1 MNYRPFGVLYET
13 QDAAYTWGMSKSGS
27 RQNPQNQ
34 PVPAKAGAKRTGDGI
49 DSGKMAPRISNRRA
63 TFDYFIIDRMECGIA
78 LMGSEVKSVRQGK
91 VQLGQSFAR
100 IRDGQVWLYGC
111 HIDEYVE
118 ANRLNHDPTRTRR
131 LLLHRREIRRLIQRL
146 QKESGGG
153 KGGGSGGG
161 GGKGG
166 GATLIPLEMYFKR
179 GYVKVLL
186 GIAKGKR
193 TFDKRQAIK
202 EREDSRNME
211 KAMRRR

>member
-1 MNYRPFGVLYET
+1 
-13 QDAAYTWGMSKSGS
+13 MSKPAP
-27 RQNPQNQ
+27 RQNPQKQ
-34 PVPAKAGAKRTGDGI
+34 TAPAKPGGKRTGDGI
-49 DSGKMAPRISNRRA
+49 DSGRMAPRISNRRA
-63 TFDYFIIDRMECGIA
+63 TYDYFIIDTVECGIA
-78 LMGSEVKSVRQGK
+78 LVGSEVKSVRQGK

-100 IRDGQVWLYGC
+100 IRDGQVWLLGC
-111 HIDEYVE
+111 HIEEYVE
-118 ANRLNHDPTRTRR
+118 ANQLNHDPTRTRR
-131 LLLHRREIRRLIQRL
+131 LLLHRREIRRLVQRL

-211 KAMRRR
+211 KALRRR

>member
-1 MNYRPFGVLYET
+1 
-13 QDAAYTWGMSKSGS
+13 
-27 RQNPQNQ
+27 
-34 PVPAKAGAKRTGDGI
+34 
-49 DSGKMAPRISNRRA
+49 
-63 TFDYFIIDRMECGIA
+63 
-78 LMGSEVKSVRQGK
+78 MGSEVKSVRQGK

-100 IRDGQVWLYGC
+100 IRDGQVYLMGC
-111 HIDEYVE
+111 HIEEYVE
-118 ANRLNHDPTRTRR
+118 ANQLNHDPTRTRR
-131 LLLHRREIRRLIQRL
+131 LLLHRREIRRLVQRL

-166 GATLIPLEMYFKR
+166 GATLIPLEMYFRR

-202 EREDSRNME
+202 EREDRGTWKRPCAGGKVGGDVLFRCRGVPGRGNV
-211 KAMRRR
+211 